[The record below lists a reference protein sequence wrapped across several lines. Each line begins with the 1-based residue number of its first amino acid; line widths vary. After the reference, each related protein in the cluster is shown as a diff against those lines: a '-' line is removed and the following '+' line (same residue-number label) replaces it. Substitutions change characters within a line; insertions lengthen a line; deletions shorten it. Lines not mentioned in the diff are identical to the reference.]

1 MTIRKLEIYYT
12 VSEMLSMTEAAKV
25 LYISQPSISQVIKE
39 LEEEIGVKLFERLGR
54 KLYITEEGKLF
65 QKYALRMLNLYKES
79 QKVME
84 DIREVRSGN
93 LRVGASTTI
102 GTYLLPD
109 IIADFK
115 QIYPQ
120 VNIELY
126 ITNTQEISE
135 SILKN
140 NIDIGLIEG
149 KITANE
155 LEIMDLWEDELIII
169 SSPNKK
175 WKKIIDRKKLEK
187 ETFILREKG
196 SGTRDT
202 YEDAIGIRE
211 QNIFVFGGTE
221 AIKRAV
227 IKDLGVACV
236 SSLTIKEEE
245 KRKEIIVSKIKNL
258 EIKRDLKLI
267 YHKDK
272 EFSKL
277 IEKFIDFSKQYNIS
291 KI

>member
-12 VSEMLSMTEAAKV
+12 VSEMLNMTEAAKV

-39 LEEEIGVKLFERLGR
+39 LEEEMKVKLFQRLGR
-54 KLYITEEGKLF
+54 KLYITEEGRVF

-79 QKVME
+79 QKLME
-84 DIREVRSGN
+84 DMREVKVGN
-93 LRVGASTTI
+93 LRLGASTTI

-115 QIYPQ
+115 KEYPK
-120 VNIELY
+120 VDIELY

-135 SILKN
+135 NLLKN
-140 NIDIGLIEG
+140 NIDLGLVEG
-149 KITANE
+149 KVVADE
-155 LEIMDLWEDELIII
+155 LETMDLWEDELIII

-175 WKKIIDRKKLEK
+175 WKKVIDRKKLEE

-196 SGTRDT
+196 SGSRTT
-202 YEDAIGIRE
+202 YEDAMGVRDK
-211 QNIFVFGGTE
+211 NVFVFGGTE

-236 SSLTIKEEE
+236 SKLTIGEEE
-245 KRKEIIVSKIKNL
+245 KRKVITVSRIKDL
-258 EIKRDLKLI
+258 EIKRQLKLL
-267 YHKDK
+267 YHRDK
-272 EFSKL
+272 EFSRL
-277 IEKFIDFSKQYNIS
+277 IEKFIEFSKGYDLFKN
-291 KI
+291 

>member
-12 VSEMLSMTEAAKV
+12 VSEMLNMTEAAKV

-39 LEEEIGVKLFERLGR
+39 LEEEMKVKLFQRLGR
-54 KLYITEEGKLF
+54 KLYITEEGKVF
-65 QKYALRMLNLYKES
+65 QKYALRILNLYEES

-84 DIREVRSGN
+84 DMREIRSGS
-93 LRVGASTTI
+93 LRIGASTTI

-115 QIYPQ
+115 QEYPK
-120 VNIELY
+120 VDIELY

-135 SILKN
+135 DLLKN
-140 NIDIGLIEG
+140 NIDIGLVEG
-149 KITANE
+149 KVVVEE
-155 LEIMDLWEDELIII
+155 LETMDLWEDELIII

-175 WKKIIDRKKLEK
+175 WKKEIDRKKLEE

-196 SGTRDT
+196 SGSRKT
-202 YEDAIGIRE
+202 YEDAMGIRDK
-211 QNIFVFGGTE
+211 NVFVFGGTE

-236 SSLTIKEEE
+236 SKLTIGEEE
-245 KRKEIIVSKIKNL
+245 KRKEIAVSRIKDL
-258 EIKRDLKLI
+258 EIKRHLKLL

-277 IEKFIDFSKQYNIS
+277 IEKFIEFSKGYNFS
-291 KI
+291 KN